1 MIFEER
7 KVSPEVLFS
16 GAAEVG
22 NYVVISSLKF
32 DATKIRFNG
41 EDVEV
46 PAFTTPETKLYCIK
60 KDKKNCELLFDNCLF
75 EMAIAPFKKDKKICF
90 SSSFLNEY
98 LNKYFVPRFK
108 YLTGNDDLKIKCNLL
123 SKKEVFDEKKRLD
136 WFKEPKHKIAMFN
149 EYSDWWWLS
158 DEYGDCEGDASSAGF
173 CIVADYGLAGCS
185 GASYSYSGVRPRFVI
200 GAKA

>member
-1 MIFEER
+1 MIFEE
-7 KVSPEVLFS
+7 KQVSPEVLFS

-22 NYVVISSLKF
+22 DYVVVSSLKI
-32 DATKIRFNG
+32 APAVIRFNG
-41 EDVEV
+41 KDVKV
-46 PAFTTPETKLYCIK
+46 PEFITPETKLYCIK

-75 EMAIAPFKKDKKICF
+75 EMPIAPFKKDKKVSF

-123 SKKEVFDEKKRLD
+123 SKKEVFDEKKKLD
-136 WFKEPKHKIAMFN
+136 WFKEHKHKIAMYK

-158 DEYGDCEGDASSAGF
+158 DEYGDCEGDASAANFCGVNYYGF
-173 CIVADYGLAGCS
+173 ATYAD
-185 GASYSYSGVRPRFVI
+185 ASYTYIYVRPRFVI

>member
-1 MIFEER
+1 MIFEE
-7 KVSPEVLFS
+7 KQVSPEVLFS

-22 NYVVISSLKF
+22 DYVVVSSLKIALAVF
-32 DATKIRFNG
+32 RFNG
-41 EDVEV
+41 KDIRIPEIV
-46 PAFTTPETKLYCIK
+46 TPETKLYCIQ

-75 EMAIAPFKKDKKICF
+75 EMPIAPFKKDKKVSF

-98 LNKYFVPRFK
+98 LNKHFVPQFK

-123 SKKEVFDEKKRLD
+123 SRKEVFDEKKRLD
-136 WFKEPKHKIAMFN
+136 WFKEPKHKIAMYE

-158 DEYGDCEGDASSAGF
+158 DEYGDCEGDASAAHF
-173 CIVADYGLAGCS
+173 CLVSSIGGANYYNASLAGN
-185 GASYSYSGVRPRFVI
+185 YVRPRFVI

>member
-7 KVSPEVLFS
+7 EVSPEVMFS

-22 NYVVISSLKF
+22 DYVVVSSLRIA
-32 DATKIRFNG
+32 ATKIRFNG
-41 EDVEV
+41 KDIEV
-46 PAFTTPETKLYCIK
+46 PEFITPETKLYCIK

-75 EMAIAPFKKDKKICF
+75 EMPIAPFKDGMKISF

-98 LNKYFVPRFK
+98 LNKYFVPQFK
-108 YLTGNDDLKIKCNLL
+108 YLTGNDDIKIKCNLL
-123 SKKEVFDEKKRLD
+123 SRKEVFDEKKKLD

-158 DEYGDCEGDASSAGF
+158 DEYGDCEGDASSAYF
-173 CIVADYGLAGCS
+173 CLVYLYGNAYNDN
-185 GASYSYSGVRPRFVI
+185 ASAANTYVRPRFVI

>member
-22 NYVVISSLKF
+22 DYVVISSLKF

-90 SSSFLNEY
+90 SNSFLNEY
-98 LNKYFVPRFK
+98 LNKYFVQRFK

-123 SKKEVFDEKKRLD
+123 SRKEVFDEKKKLD
-136 WFKEPKHKIAMFN
+136 WFKEPKHKIAMFYK
-149 EYSDWWWLS
+149 YSNWWWLS
-158 DEYGDCEGDASSAGF
+158 DEYGDCKGDASSAGF
-173 CIVADYGLAGCS
+173 CYVRGGGYAGCS
-185 GASYSYSGVRPRFVI
+185 GVSAANGYVRPRFVI

>member
-7 KVSPEVLFS
+7 EVSPEVLFS

-22 NYVVISSLKF
+22 DYVVISSLRF

-41 EDVEV
+41 KDIDVPE
-46 PAFTTPETKLYCIK
+46 FITPETKLYCIK

-75 EMAIAPFKKDKKICF
+75 NMPIAPFKDGKKISF

-98 LNKYFVPRFK
+98 LNKYFVPQFK
-108 YLTGNDDLKIKCNLL
+108 YLTGNDDIKIKCNLL
-123 SKKEVFDEKKRLD
+123 SSKEVFDEKKCLD
-136 WFKEPKHKIAMFN
+136 WFKEPKHKIAMYKK
-149 EYSDWWWLS
+149 YSDWWWLS
-158 DEYGDCEGDASSAGF
+158 DEYGDCKGDASSAYF
-173 CIVADYGLAGCS
+173 CYVGNVGLAYCYY
-185 GASYSYSGVRPRFVI
+185 ASYANLCVRPRFVI

>member
-22 NYVVISSLKF
+22 DYVVISSLKF

-41 EDVEV
+41 KDVEV

-60 KDKKNCELLFDNCLF
+60 KNKKNCELLFDNCLF
-75 EMAIAPFKKDKKICF
+75 TMTIGPFKKDKKICF
-90 SSSFLNEY
+90 S
-98 LNKYFVPRFK
+98 
-108 YLTGNDDLKIKCNLL
+108 
-123 SKKEVFDEKKRLD
+123 KKKLD
-136 WFKEPKHKIAMFN
+136 WFKEPTHKIAMFN

-158 DEYGDCEGDASSAGF
+158 DEYGDCEGDASSANF
-173 CIVADYGLAGCS
+173 CVVYAS
-185 GASYSYSGVRPRFVI
+185 GGAYYSNASFTSIYVRPRFVI

>member
-7 KVSPEVLFS
+7 EVSPEVMFS

-22 NYVVISSLKF
+22 DYVVVSSLRIA
-32 DATKIRFNG
+32 ATKIRFNG
-41 EDVEV
+41 KDIEV
-46 PAFTTPETKLYCIK
+46 PEFITPETKLYCIK
-60 KDKKNCELLFDNCLF
+60 KDKKNCELLFDKCLF

-90 SSSFLNEY
+90 SNSFLNEY

-123 SKKEVFDEKKRLD
+123 SRKEVFDEKKKLD

-158 DEYGDCEGDASSAGF
+158 DEYGDCEGDASSAHF
-173 CIVADYGLAGCS
+173 CLVYLYGNAYNDN
-185 GASYSYSGVRPRFVI
+185 ASAANTYVRPRFVI

>member
-22 NYVVISSLKF
+22 DYVVISSLKF

-90 SSSFLNEY
+90 SNSFLNEY

-123 SKKEVFDEKKRLD
+123 SRKEVFDEKKKFD

-173 CIVADYGLAGCS
+173 AIVRSKGNAYCY
-185 GASYSYSGVRPRFVI
+185 GASDASLCVRPRFVI

>member
-7 KVSPEVLFS
+7 EVSPEVMFS

-22 NYVVISSLKF
+22 DYVVVSSLRIA
-32 DATKIRFNG
+32 ATKIRFNG
-41 EDVEV
+41 KDIEV
-46 PAFTTPETKLYCIK
+46 PEFITPETKLYCIK
-60 KDKKNCELLFDNCLF
+60 KDKKNCELLFDKCLF

-90 SSSFLNEY
+90 SNSFLNEY

-123 SKKEVFDEKKRLD
+123 SRKEVFDEKKKLD

-158 DEYGDCEGDASSAGF
+158 DEYGDCEGDASSAYF
-173 CIVADYGLAGCS
+173 CLVYLYGNAYNDNDS
-185 GASYSYSGVRPRFVI
+185 AANTYVRPRFVI

>member
-7 KVSPEVLFS
+7 EVSPEVMFS

-22 NYVVISSLKF
+22 DYVVVSSLRIA
-32 DATKIRFNG
+32 ATKICFNG
-41 EDVEV
+41 KDIEV
-46 PAFTTPETKLYCIK
+46 PEFITPETKLYCIK

-90 SSSFLNEY
+90 SNSFLNEY

-123 SKKEVFDEKKRLD
+123 SRKEVFDEKEKLD

-158 DEYGDCEGDASSAGF
+158 DEYGDCEGDASSAYF
-173 CIVADYGLAGCS
+173 CNVFYNGYAYCYH
-185 GASYSYSGVRPRFVI
+185 ASSTYYFVRPRFVI